1 MCGIIGYIGHRN
13 VQEVLLKGLET
24 EDMIVLELHCLVRA
38 DIFR

>member
-1 MCGIIGYIGHRN
+1 MYRKYYYKDLR
-13 VQEVLLKGLET
+13 LLST